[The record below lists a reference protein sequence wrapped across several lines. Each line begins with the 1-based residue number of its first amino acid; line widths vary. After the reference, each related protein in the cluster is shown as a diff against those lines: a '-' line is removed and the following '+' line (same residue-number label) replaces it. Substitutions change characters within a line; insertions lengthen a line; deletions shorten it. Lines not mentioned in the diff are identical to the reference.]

1 MQDVAWSTRALAS
14 DAGAPTAEAPP
25 SAQPSKGGK
34 QPVDYTTLV
43 AAVAE
48 LNRDW
53 VPAKIEQVL
62 QVDGF
67 TLVLRLRTLEDSTWL
82 YISRHDTGC
91 HMAVGEA
98 PTRGSTAEAFR
109 YRNDSSRMMSGHE
122 LQSMWFCPRGTH
134 RGHRS
139 CPSRAALGNRCTRSC
154 VGLCSSAHRCPLHGK
169 G

>member
-1 MQDVAWSTRALAS
+1 MQDLAWSTRALAS
-14 DAGAPTAEAPP
+14 DAGAQTAEASP
-25 SAQPSKGGK
+25 STQPTKQGK

-53 VPAKIEQVL
+53 VPAKIEQAL

-98 PTRGSTAEAFR
+98 PARGSTAEAFR
-109 YRNDSSRMMSGHE
+109 
-122 LQSMWFCPRGTH
+122 
-134 RGHRS
+134 
-139 CPSRAALGNRCTRSC
+139 
-154 VGLCSSAHRCPLHGK
+154 
-169 G
+169 